1 MRDKKIKWEG
11 CFTSMRTICLIFILA
26 LQITG
31 SQAQSFQQFIDYL
44 NSLPEDQRQAK
55 ADSFMNAGHA
65 FPYIETDTLVA
76 FVYQGNGQTV
86 AVAGDA
92 TAWNP
97 NMNLEQITGTDFWY
111 HQTDYEADA
120 RLDYKFVKNGAT
132 WLLDPLNPWT
142 CTGGYGPNSELRMP
156 ACSIPPEIAYYPAI
170 PHGTLHDTLF
180 HSTNLGN
187 SRTVKIYL
195 PAGYD
200 TTTKDYPVILF
211 HDGLEFITLGEAPKI
226 LDYLIAHQEIVPV
239 IAIFVPPVN
248 RTQEYAGSQKEPFR
262 KFIIEELMPVYD
274 AKYRI
279 ETAPRKRAMIGASN
293 GGNISLY
300 ISMKNPESFG
310 RIAAQSSNVQTE
322 ISNTFQGSDKLDL
335 ELYLDI
341 GKYDIPTLIPL
352 VANLVTILE
361 AKEYDF
367 QHFIFNEGHSYCNW
381 RDHLRLPLVQFF
393 PFNTGIREDHGQL
406 DFKLNQNYPNP
417 FRDQTTIPFSL
428 TPGTEARLVL
438 QTMSGQHLETLISG
452 RFDQPKQDFVFNS
465 KNYPTGS
472 YHYTLIVQGAS
483 QSKTLTIIR

>member
-1 MRDKKIKWEG
+1 MIDRVYYKGRVILVQ
-11 CFTSMRTICLIFILA
+11 TICLISIMGF
-26 LQITG
+26 QITG
-31 SQAQSFQQFIDYL
+31 LQAQNFQQFIDYL
-44 NSLPEDQRQAK
+44 NALPENQRQAK
-55 ADSFMNAGHA
+55 VDSFMNAGHA
-65 FPYIETDTLVA
+65 FPYIETDTLVS
-76 FVYQGNGQTV
+76 FVYQGNGQAI

-92 TAWNP
+92 TVWVPDLDMLQVA
-97 NMNLEQITGTDFWY
+97 GTDFWY
-111 HQTDYEADA
+111 YQAVYEPDA

-156 ACSIPPEIAYYPAI
+156 ACTIPPEIAYYPAI

-200 TTTKDYPVILF
+200 TATKAYPVILF
-211 HDGLEFITLGEAPKI
+211 HDGLEFITLGEAPNI
-226 LDYLIAHQEIVPV
+226 LDYLISHQMMVPV

-274 AKYRI
+274 TKYRI
-279 ETAPRKRAMIGASN
+279 ETDPQKRAMIGASN

-300 ISMKNPESFG
+300 IGMKNPESFG
-310 RIAAQSSNVQTE
+310 RIATQSSNVQTE

-341 GKYDIPTLIPL
+341 GKYDIPALIPL

-381 RDHLRLPLVQFF
+381 RDHLRLPLIQFF
-393 PFNTGIREDHGQL
+393 PFNTGIKEDRGQL
-406 DFKLNQNYPNP
+406 DFELNQNYPNP

-428 TPGTEARLVL
+428 TPGTEATLVL
-438 QTMSGQHLETLISG
+438 QTMSGQHLETLASG
-452 RFDQPKQDFVFNS
+452 LFNQPTNEVVFHP
-465 KNYPTGS
+465 KNYPSGS
-472 YHYTLIVQGAS
+472 YHYTLFVKGAS